1 MGVTRQVNVTG
12 RTTSDNPMSKSEAL
26 QQADS
31 LVDEIADLEEYY
43 FGADKSAKLKEKSGK
58 AWQLMDGVV
67 AESGPDRAKASYIKG
82 RLCLYMP
89 HDGCDAQ
96 DLLSKAIKL
105 DPTLVGAW
113 NALGEV
119 YWGKQDFVQCR
130 QCFEQALELC
140 GPNVASLRNLSM
152 VLRAMDAEDKAE
164 NFVLSVTKAKEAV
177 ALDAAD
183 AQSWETLGNAYLGN
197 FFINA
202 GSRADDLSKAL
213 IAYDKA
219 EGAAQKSGK
228 INPSIYTNRGTVLK
242 FLQHY
247 DLAIENFFKAKEIN
261 SAEGSSEA
269 EAKKLI
275 DLVKKINELVS
286 SQCRL
291 KPKRLG
297 TMCDGISL
305 SPGSQGIAQL
315 KDGVNKDATLDAMLV
330 QFVDRQNEVPI
341 IAICTDK
348 EGKFFAL
355 SIYNADGKVISDAM
369 IPMETGF
376 SVKGPHFRTISV
388 TRGDQT
394 WSYPCIRIAHPQ
406 DINVF
411 GSGSLGHAAVGAVS
425 SFKKAT

>member
-1 MGVTRQVNVTG
+1 
-12 RTTSDNPMSKSEAL
+12 MSKSEAL
-26 QQADS
+26 QQAES

-43 FGADKSAKLKEKSGK
+43 FSADKTAKMKEKSGK
-58 AWQLMDGVV
+58 VWQLVEAFV

-82 RLCLYMP
+82 KLCLFVP
-89 HDGCDAQ
+89 HDGCDSQ

-105 DPTLVGAW
+105 DPTLAGAW

-164 NFVLSVTKAKEAV
+164 NFTLSVTKAKEAV

-219 EGAAQKSGK
+219 EAAAQKSGK

-242 FLQHY
+242 FLQNY
-247 DLAIENFFKAKEIN
+247 DMAIESFLKAKEIN
-261 SAEGSSEA
+261 TADASSEA

-291 KPKRLG
+291 KPKRLT
-297 TMCDGISL
+297 TMCDAISV
-305 SPGSQGIAQL
+305 SPGSQGISQL
-315 KDGVNKDATLDAMLV
+315 KGGVNTDATLDAKIV

-341 IAICTDK
+341 IAICVDSQ
-348 EGKFFAL
+348 GKFFAL
-355 SIYNADGKVISDAM
+355 SIYNADSKVISDAM
-369 IPMETGF
+369 IPMDTGF
-376 SVKGPHFRTISV
+376 SVKAPHLRTISV
-388 TRGDQT
+388 TRGEQT
-394 WSYPCIRIAHPQ
+394 WSFPCIRIAHPG

-411 GSGSLGHAAVGAVS
+411 GQGGLGHAAVGAVS
-425 SFKKAT
+425 SFKKAARPN